1 MYACDAPLVFAH
13 VTSHLIQR
21 NKKLALLFRG
31 KEHVPWRD
39 RGFGIAREHA
49 ELVVV
54 VRCLLRLR
62 YEAQ

>member
-1 MYACDAPLVFAH
+1 MYACDTPLVFAH
-13 VTSHLIQR
+13 VTSHLIQH
-21 NKKLALLFRG
+21 KKLALLFRG

-54 VRCLLRLR
+54 LRGLLRLR